1 MALHEDEPPK
11 PTDESIEAKR
21 AHCEKWERSNIRTV

>member
-11 PTDESIEAKR
+11 PTDESTEA
-21 AHCEKWERSNIRTV
+21 ERVMGNGKDQIV